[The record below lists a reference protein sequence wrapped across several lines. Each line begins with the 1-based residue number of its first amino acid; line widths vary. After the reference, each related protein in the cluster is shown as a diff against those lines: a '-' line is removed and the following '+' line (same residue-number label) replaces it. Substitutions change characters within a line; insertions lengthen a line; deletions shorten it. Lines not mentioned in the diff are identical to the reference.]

1 MTPHTRPE
9 TTPAPDVVVP
19 TSDLTPA
26 EAWEVLVEGNRRF
39 VAGEPSHPNQNAERR
54 SGLTAGQAPV
64 AVIFGCADS
73 RLAAEIIFDL
83 GLGDVFVVRTAGHV
97 IDDAVLGSIEYGV
110 DVLDIPLVIVLG
122 HNSCGAVTATV
133 ESYIS
138 GTMPR
143 GFVRPLVER
152 IIPSVL
158 AGRRRGLE
166 EVDEFVAEHVDQ
178 TCDHLLETSQS
189 VRAAVESGRT
199 AVVGLTYSLSEGTA
213 RPGRVHGDLAV

>member
-26 EAWEVLVEGNRRF
+26 EAWEVLAEGNRRF

-54 SGLTAGQAPV
+54 SDLTAGQAPV

-110 DVLDIPLVIVLG
+110 DVLEIPLVIVLG

-158 AGRRRGLE
+158 AFALAAA
-166 EVDEFVAEHVDQ
+166 FL
-178 TCDHLLETSQS
+178 TCA
-189 VRAAVESGRT
+189 RAWMWAGSRPLPEIGKFS
-199 AVVGLTYSLSEGTA
+199 TA
-213 RPGRVHGDLAV
+213 RWVCAR

>member
-1 MTPHTRPE
+1 M
-9 TTPAPDVVVP
+9 
-19 TSDLTPA
+19 
-26 EAWEVLVEGNRRF
+26 
-39 VAGEPSHPNQNAERR
+39 
-54 SGLTAGQAPV
+54 
-64 AVIFGCADS
+64 
-73 RLAAEIIFDL
+73 
-83 GLGDVFVVRTAGHV
+83 
-97 IDDAVLGSIEYGV
+97 
-110 DVLDIPLVIVLG
+110 DVLEIPLVIVLG

-158 AGRRRGLE
+158 AGRRRGLQ

-199 AVVGLTYSLSEGTA
+199 AVRRPDLLAGRGD
-213 RPGRVHGDLAV
+213 RPGRARAGRPHGLSPPARQESTSVTEKE

>member
-1 MTPHTRPE
+1 MASP
-9 TTPAPDVVVP
+9 TPAAAAPPTQPTPD
-19 TSDLTPA
+19 A
-26 EAWEVLVEGNRRF
+26 AWQALAQGNARF
-39 VAGEPSHPNQNAERR
+39 VTGEPAHPGQDSTRR
-54 SGLTAGQAPV
+54 AQIRDGQTPFAL
-64 AVIFGCADS
+64 IFGCSDS
-73 RLAAEIIFDL
+73 RVAAEIVFDQ
-83 GLGDVFVVRTAGHV
+83 GLGDLFVVRTAGHV

-110 DVLDIPLVIVLG
+110 DVLEIPLVIVLG

>member
-9 TTPAPDVVVP
+9 TTPTPDVVVP
-19 TSDLTPA
+19 TSGLTPA
-26 EAWEVLVEGNRRF
+26 EAWEVLAEGNRRF

-110 DVLDIPLVIVLG
+110 DVLEIPLVIVLG

-143 GFVRPLVER
+143 GFVRPVVEADPHPFR
-152 IIPSVL
+152 C
-158 AGRRRGLE
+158 AGPDGEAGAICVRHRTETAVR
-166 EVDEFVAEHVDQ
+166 DQ
-178 TCDHLLETSQS
+178 GGG
-189 VRAAVESGRT
+189 RAA
-199 AVVGLTYSLSEGTA
+199 
-213 RPGRVHGDLAV
+213 HGGGPIR

>member
-1 MTPHTRPE
+1 MKMKSVMAGLYTAP
-9 TTPAPDVVVP
+9 PAHLP
-19 TSDLTPA
+19 
-26 EAWEVLVEGNRRF
+26 RM
-39 VAGEPSHPNQNAERR
+39 
-54 SGLTAGQAPV
+54 
-64 AVIFGCADS
+64 
-73 RLAAEIIFDL
+73 
-83 GLGDVFVVRTAGHV
+83 
-97 IDDAVLGSIEYGV
+97 IE
-110 DVLDIPLVIVLG
+110 
-122 HNSCGAVTATV
+122 
-133 ESYIS
+133 IS

>member
-26 EAWEVLVEGNRRF
+26 EAWEVLAEGNRRF

-54 SGLTAGQAPV
+54 SDLTAGQAPV

-97 IDDAVLGSIEYGV
+97 IDDAVLG
-110 DVLDIPLVIVLG
+110 
-122 HNSCGAVTATV
+122 
-133 ESYIS
+133 
-138 GTMPR
+138 
-143 GFVRPLVER
+143 
-152 IIPSVL
+152 
-158 AGRRRGLE
+158 
-166 EVDEFVAEHVDQ
+166 
-178 TCDHLLETSQS
+178 
-189 VRAAVESGRT
+189 
-199 AVVGLTYSLSEGTA
+199 
-213 RPGRVHGDLAV
+213 

>member
-1 MTPHTRPE
+1 
-9 TTPAPDVVVP
+9 
-19 TSDLTPA
+19 
-26 EAWEVLVEGNRRF
+26 
-39 VAGEPSHPNQNAERR
+39 
-54 SGLTAGQAPV
+54 
-64 AVIFGCADS
+64 
-73 RLAAEIIFDL
+73 LAAEIIFDL

-110 DVLDIPLVIVLG
+110 DVLEIPLVIVLG

-158 AGRRRGLE
+158 AGRRRGL
-166 EVDEFVAEHVDQ
+166 
-178 TCDHLLETSQS
+178 
-189 VRAAVESGRT
+189 
-199 AVVGLTYSLSEGTA
+199 
-213 RPGRVHGDLAV
+213 